1 MAVSKAGVVMA
12 VVGGG
17 ALLFMLTKKAKAKST
32 DIIAQPADLGARYMA
47 ALAHVLDTGGS
58 YEEYHRIMAE
68 AAAAGAFEP
77 KQQIA
82 LLGRHPD
89 APEQYRQAAV
99 EL

>member
-1 MAVSKAGVVMA
+1 MAKKNVGLLLGLAAGVGLVMA
-12 VVGGG
+12 
-17 ALLFMLTKKAKAKST
+17 LTTKKAKASE
-32 DIIAQPADLGARYMA
+32 AQPADLPARYMA
-47 ALAHVLDTGGS
+47 ALAHVIDSGGS

-68 AAAAGAFEP
+68 AAAAGAFDA

-89 APEQYRQAAV
+89 APEQYKQAAV